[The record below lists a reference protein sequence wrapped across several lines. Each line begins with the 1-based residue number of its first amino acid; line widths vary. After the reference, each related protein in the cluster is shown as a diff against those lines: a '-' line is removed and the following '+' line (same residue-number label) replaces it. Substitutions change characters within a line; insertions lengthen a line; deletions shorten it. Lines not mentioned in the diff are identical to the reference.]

1 MRHRRAS
8 HVTAEDPP
16 VQPPEHIELSG
27 VFAAPAWL
35 RDLGFAAWLL
45 AGITIVVV
53 GAVGIAALTSTI
65 FVPVVVAS
73 VLAAVLSPVV
83 RALERRRVPRL
94 AGTAIVF
101 VGAIAAGAAIVL
113 MIVAG
118 ISSQGS
124 SLTGRLQ
131 QAADKLQTTLKDLG
145 VSSDSAQQAKSSASS
160 GLSDAFHSLL
170 DGLVTGISAFASLAV
185 FVSFT
190 ALSLFLLLKDGPT
203 IRTWAERHLGV
214 PEPAARVVLGR
225 TLQSLRGYFTGVT
238 IIAAF
243 NAVVIGLGAL
253 LLGVPLAGSIAVV
266 NFVAAYIP
274 YLGAWTAGAF
284 TVLIALG
291 ANGEQTALV
300 MGVVVLLAN
309 GALQQM
315 IQPLV
320 MGAALGIHPLV
331 VLIVTIAAG
340 ALFGTVGMI
349 VAAPLTSAAVR
360 VSADLAAMRARA
372 TPDGEPDPVG
382 PPADE
387 PEPVAAG
394 V

>member
-1 MRHRRAS
+1 
-8 HVTAEDPP
+8 VTAEEPA
-16 VQPPEHIELSG
+16 VQPPEHVELSG

-45 AGITIVVV
+45 AGITIVVI

-73 VLAAVLSPVV
+73 ILAAVLSPVV
-83 RALERRRVPRL
+83 RLLERHRVPRL

-101 VGAIAAGAAIVL
+101 VGVILAGAAIVV

-118 ISSQGS
+118 IASQGS
-124 SLTGRLQ
+124 DLTGRLQ
-131 QAADKLQTTLKDLG
+131 QAAGKLQTTLKDLG

-160 GLSDAFHSLL
+160 GLSDAFHALL

-185 FVSFT
+185 FISFT
-190 ALSLFLLLKDGPT
+190 ALSLFLLLKDGPK

-238 IIAAF
+238 LIAVF

-284 TVLIALG
+284 TVLVALG
-291 ANGEQTALV
+291 ANGEQTAIAMAV
-300 MGVVVLLAN
+300 IVLLAN

-340 ALFGTVGMI
+340 ALFGAVGMI

-360 VSADLAAMRARA
+360 VSGDLAAMRAEAAPAA
-372 TPDGEPDPVG
+372 TEPMG
-382 PPADE
+382 PPADD